1 MAEQHILVADDSE
14 PIREVI
20 ASFLETRG
28 YRIDQA
34 ADGQMALDLY
44 RARQHDLVVTDLQM
58 PRLEG
63 LPLLQLIKTIN
74 PDAQVIIL
82 TGHAT
87 LETALQA
94 LRLGAYD
101 YLLKPIE
108 DLESFHR
115 LVDRALVHGHLL
127 QENKRLVEELRQVNT
142 RLEAQVTERT
152 RDLQAA
158 NESLLSLDKLKNDFV
173 SVVSHELRT
182 PLSVIMLEAQ
192 LLNQAAVS
200 LSPQKLKQTY
210 SALITNAGRL
220 RAQIENLLDFSLLER
235 GELELHLQPCSV
247 NQAIR
252 EVIDLYQARAD
263 EKKLHLIFD
272 RQPSSVLTVTADMP
286 RLRSALIQLVD
297 NALKFTPENG
307 TITIGAHGPTTIPG
321 SEVRAVAIVVKDTGI
336 GVPLDRQPVLFKLF
350 SQADMSLTRRY
361 GGMGIGL
368 ALAIRIVA
376 AHGGSITFKSA
387 PNEGSIF
394 AMWIPSGNAP

>member
-20 ASFLETRG
+20 ATFLEMRG

-34 ADGQMALDLY
+34 ADGQRALDLY
-44 RARQHDLVVTDLQM
+44 RVRQHDLVVTDLQM
-58 PRLEG
+58 PKLEG
-63 LPLLQLIKTIN
+63 LPLLKLIKTIN

-82 TGHAT
+82 TGNAT
-87 LETALQA
+87 LQTAVEA

-108 DLESFHR
+108 DMDSFDR
-115 LVDRALVHGHLL
+115 LVDRALRHGRLL
-127 QENKRLVEELRQVNT
+127 QENKRLVEELRQGNT
-142 RLEAQVTERT
+142 RLEAQVAERT
-152 RDLQAA
+152 RDLKAA

-173 SVVSHELRT
+173 SMVSHELRT
-182 PLSVIMLEAQ
+182 PLSVILLEAE
-192 LLNQAAVS
+192 LLNQAGAS
-200 LSPQKLKQTY
+200 LSPQKIKQTY
-210 SALITNAGRL
+210 SALMTNAGRL

-235 GELELHLQPCSV
+235 GELELHLEPCSV

-263 EKKLHLIFD
+263 EKKLRLIFD
-272 RQPSSVLTVTADMP
+272 RQPTSVLIVTADMP

-297 NALKFTPENG
+297 NAVKFTPENG
-307 TITIGAHGPTTIPG
+307 TITLTAHGPTTIPG
-321 SEVRAVAIVVKDTGI
+321 SEIRAVAMVVKDTGI

-350 SQADMSLTRRY
+350 SQADMSSTRRY

-368 ALAIRIVA
+368 ALANRIVT
-376 AHGGSITFKSA
+376 AHHGQITFHSE
-387 PNEGSIF
+387 PDNGSVF
-394 AMWIPSGNAP
+394 AMWIPTRSDK